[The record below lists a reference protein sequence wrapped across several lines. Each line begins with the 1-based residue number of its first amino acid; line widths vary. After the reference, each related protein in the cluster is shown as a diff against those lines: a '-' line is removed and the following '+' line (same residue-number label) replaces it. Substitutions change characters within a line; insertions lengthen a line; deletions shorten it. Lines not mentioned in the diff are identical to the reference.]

1 MFSKYVVAIFVSMKM
16 TSGYLTYLQELPVL
30 VPSTAVGNS
39 GKGELAWGGAVGK
52 GAHLGLWVSV

>member
-39 GKGELAWGGAVGK
+39 GKGELAWGGVVGK
-52 GAHLGLWVSV
+52 GAHLGIWVSV

>member
-16 TSGYLTYLQELPVL
+16 TSGYLTYQQELPVMF
-30 VPSTAVGNS
+30 PSTAVGNS